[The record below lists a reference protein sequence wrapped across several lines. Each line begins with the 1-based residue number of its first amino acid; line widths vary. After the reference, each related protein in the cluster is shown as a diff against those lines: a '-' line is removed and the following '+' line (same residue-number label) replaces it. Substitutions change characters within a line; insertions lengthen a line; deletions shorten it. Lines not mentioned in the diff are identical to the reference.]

1 MNRWLLPEDI
11 ADVLPARARKI
22 EELRRRSLDLYQSY
36 GYELVSP
43 PSWSSWIHC

>member
-22 EELRRRSLDLYQSY
+22 EELRRRSLDLGLRPQ
-36 GYELVSP
+36 ERVQ
-43 PSWSSWIHC
+43 IVHE

>member
-11 ADVLPARARKI
+11 ADVLPSRARKI

-36 GYELVSP
+36 GYEKVSP
-43 PSWSSWIHC
+43 P